1 MNDATVK
8 LVVMF
13 LGAIAVI
20 TVLGCFALAITGKDI
35 PGALIGLGSSA
46 VGAIAGILSNSG
58 GGDSTSVAVK
68 E

>member
-1 MNDATVK
+1 MNSSTVR
-8 LVVMF
+8 LVVIF

-20 TVLGCFALAITGKDI
+20 TVIGCFALALEGKDI

>member
-1 MNDATVK
+1 MNDSTVR

-13 LGAIAVI
+13 LGAIALAV
-20 TVLGCFALAITGKDI
+20 VLGCIGLAITGKDI
-35 PGALIGLGSSA
+35 PAALVGFGGSA